1 VLLVH
6 GTEDLRVP
14 LRSMTVAETVLRAA
28 GVPVE
33 TLACAGTAH
42 SINQEGLLRGGL
54 FLHQV
59 LSAPG
64 H

>member
-1 VLLVH
+1 M
-6 GTEDLRVP
+6 TE
-14 LRSMTVAETVLRAA
+14 AETALRAA

-33 TLACAGTAH
+33 TLACVGTAH
-42 SINQEGLLRGGL
+42 SIGQEGLLRGGL

-59 LSAPG
+59 FSTTR